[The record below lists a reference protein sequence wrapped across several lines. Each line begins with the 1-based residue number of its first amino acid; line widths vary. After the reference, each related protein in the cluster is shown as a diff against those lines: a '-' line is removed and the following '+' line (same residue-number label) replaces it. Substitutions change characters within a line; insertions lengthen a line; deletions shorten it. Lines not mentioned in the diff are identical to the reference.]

1 VSGISGFV
9 DISSLVPPPVDSANR
24 GSGRG
29 EEPSGEILRLIR
41 IRLATL
47 SFEKSRPVVKQETR
61 NPEPPIGVL
70 QTRSTFHPL
79 AQHNAYRRPGA
90 RQQSRS
96 FIPSLPMDWVVALA
110 WVGDGELA
118 VVAA

>member
-29 EEPSGEILRLIR
+29 EEPSGEILRLIQ

-61 NPEPPIGVL
+61 NPTRRFEFHKRSQLIIRMHDEPLSVIPMRVNDPD
-70 QTRSTFHPL
+70 RSP
-79 AQHNAYRRPGA
+79 
-90 RQQSRS
+90 
-96 FIPSLPMDWVVALA
+96 
-110 WVGDGELA
+110 VGIDR
-118 VVAA
+118 